1 MMLIIVL
8 TLKCALEYLD
18 EIHQKNDYVI
28 LIHIFKT
35 SILPLFSYGAVADE
49 GTQLINQLLAIV
61 LAELTS

>member
-1 MMLIIVL
+1 MLG
-8 TLKCALEYLD
+8 YLD
-18 EIHQKNDYVI
+18 EIYQKNDYVI

-35 SILPLFSYGAVADE
+35 AILPLFSYGAVADE